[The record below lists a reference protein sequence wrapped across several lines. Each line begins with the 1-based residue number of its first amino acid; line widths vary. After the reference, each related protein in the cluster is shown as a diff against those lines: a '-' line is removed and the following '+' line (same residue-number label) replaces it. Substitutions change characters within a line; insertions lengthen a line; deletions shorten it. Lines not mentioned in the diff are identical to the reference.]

1 MSTPIEIPSSKRNLA
16 FMLLGAAIFVALGIM
31 LLVLPG
37 GELFDGDRI
46 IIRIVGLVAIL
57 FFGGMGYLIARRYRD
72 QRIGLRID
80 ERGITDHSSG
90 VSIGLIEWADIEA
103 IDTARMGTER
113 FLVLRTHQ
121 PEKYIERATNG
132 LMRGALR
139 ANHRITG
146 SPLNISARALD
157 ISFEELHTTLQAA
170 WERQSAA

>member
-1 MSTPIEIPSSKRNLA
+1 MFSTRCNACGRPDNCYKRTLSQPTHY
-16 FMLLGAAIFVALGIM
+16 V
-31 LLVLPG
+31 V
-37 GELFDGDRI
+37 
-46 IIRIVGLVAIL
+46 
-57 FFGGMGYLIARRYRD
+57 
-72 QRIGLRID
+72 
-80 ERGITDHSSG
+80 
-90 VSIGLIEWADIEA
+90 EWADIEA

-139 ANHRITG
+139 ANHRMTG